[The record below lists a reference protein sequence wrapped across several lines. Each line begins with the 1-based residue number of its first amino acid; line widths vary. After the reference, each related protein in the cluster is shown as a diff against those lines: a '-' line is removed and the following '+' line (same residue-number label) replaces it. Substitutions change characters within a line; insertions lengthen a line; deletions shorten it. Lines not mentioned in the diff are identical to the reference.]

1 MSVLQSIK
9 AKMVSQ
15 TERGP
20 IIPYKVLTHQN
31 VLYLLWLVYVQSQ
44 TDMKCYLDFHW
55 LRHYICTTQAQSQ
68 ITITVSLKKKIK
80 KNVQS
85 HPLYWKKISSRII
98 VLIWFLFP
106 LKLHRYHGCAILKT
120 LLASI
125 LLVYSNWKIEPVT
138 IYSLY
143 INVSCIN
150 HI

>member
-1 MSVLQSIK
+1 
-9 AKMVSQ
+9 MVSQ

-68 ITITVSLKKKIK
+68 ITITVSVKKQQKSPITPTVLKE
-80 KNVQS
+80 N
-85 HPLYWKKISSRII
+85 
-98 VLIWFLFP
+98 LITYHCFNMVSFS

-125 LLVYSNWKIEPVT
+125 LLVFSNWKIELVT